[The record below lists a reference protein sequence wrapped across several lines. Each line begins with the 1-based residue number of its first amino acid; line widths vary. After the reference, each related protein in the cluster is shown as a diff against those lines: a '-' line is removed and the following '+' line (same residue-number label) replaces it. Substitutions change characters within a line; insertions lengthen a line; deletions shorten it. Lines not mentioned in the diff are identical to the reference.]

1 MIILLLD
8 PGLCTTDGQLRLA
21 NGTIQQEGRVEI
33 CLNGVW
39 GGICETS
46 WGSSDATVFCKG
58 LGYNG
63 PGLHKLYI
71 IHTNENINCYRSQCV
86 L

>member
-1 MIILLLD
+1 MVYAVTVSHIIYLLCNEVLMLHLLD

-46 WGSSDATVFCKG
+46 WGSPDATVFCRG

-63 PGLHKLYI
+63 PGLH
-71 IHTNENINCYRSQCV
+71 N
-86 L
+86 